1 MHNDISYWQHLL
13 LQEEEDLS
21 AKQKKI
27 AKLSPPKNKIDAGDF
42 KKLRAG
48 TKIKENQ
55 DHEVSMAQNSLDTIV
70 EAAMELKSK
79 LGNQEK
85 NIPAWIQDHIAKA
98 EDMITQ
104 AAQNYH
110 EYEEEDQDYYEDDI

>member
-1 MHNDISYWQHLL
+1 MENSISYWQHLL
-13 LQEEEDLS
+13 LQEEEELS
-21 AKQKKI
+21 PKQQKI
-27 AKLSPPKNKIDAGDF
+27 AKLSPPKNKIDKGDF

-55 DHEVSMAQNSLDTIV
+55 DHEVSMAQNSLDTII

-79 LGNQEK
+79 LGSEEK
-85 NIPAWIQDHIAKA
+85 DVPAWIQDHIAKA

-104 AAQNYH
+104 ASQNYH
-110 EYEEEDQDYYEDDI
+110 EYEQEEEHNQDDIY